1 MDNNLSTIDA
11 TLNDDSWYEVD
22 EYFEPIAELEKQFA
36 QSLSPIHPATHIQSP
51 QHSPFHTPFPIP
63 QSSPLPSNSN
73 LLSNT
78 QHQNNFH
85 TIQAAPNNIN
95 ELSLNFIQ
103 MTPSEMYKDRE
114 VDIEVGLYIN
124 NRPVDIPGLTLQAIL
139 LYEDE
144 TPVEAVRRLDE
155 DVDGSKRS
163 FLESPIKG
171 AQAVIKDGQAMFKLK
186 IMTLS
191 GRGKSQKLFK
201 IKIFVK
207 EFQNVFVIS
216 EPIVVRAKKP
226 SQTQAQ
232 KGRTSF
238 SSITSAPAL
247 NASDT
252 PSPVASKTKLEEDV
266 EILKHTLETQA
277 KLTSQLQKQ
286 VESLESENKN
296 LREALELS
304 NKEQKT
310 NLKKKS

>member
-36 QSLSPIHPATHIQSP
+36 QSLSPIHPAPHVQSP
-51 QHSPFHTPFPIP
+51 PHSPFHTPFPIP
-63 QSSPLPSNSN
+63 VSSPLPSNPN
-73 LLSNT
+73 LLSTT

-85 TIQAAPNNIN
+85 TTQVAPNNIN

-103 MTPSEMYKDRE
+103 MAPSEMYKDRE

-226 SQTQAQ
+226 SQTQTQ
-232 KGRTSF
+232 KGRTSL
-238 SSITSAPAL
+238 SSTTSAPAL
-247 NASDT
+247 NVSDT
-252 PSPVASKTKLEEDV
+252 PSPVGSKTKLEEDV
-266 EILKHTLETQA
+266 ELLKQTLESQA